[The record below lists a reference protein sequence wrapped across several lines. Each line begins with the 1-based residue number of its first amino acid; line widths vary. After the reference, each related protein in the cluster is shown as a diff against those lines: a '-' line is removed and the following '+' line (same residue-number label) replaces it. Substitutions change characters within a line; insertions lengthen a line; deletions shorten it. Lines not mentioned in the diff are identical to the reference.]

1 MEKRLYAGEA
11 KPQNRLG
18 SRSVDATSAFL
29 LDLAEP
35 FFVTFEN
42 YAVVN
47 FEKVKFKIG
56 HEEIGFLHIL
66 SS

>member
-1 MEKRLYAGEA
+1 M
-11 KPQNRLG
+11 
-18 SRSVDATSAFL
+18 
-29 LDLAEP
+29 DLAEP

-47 FEKVKFKIG
+47 FEQVKSKIG